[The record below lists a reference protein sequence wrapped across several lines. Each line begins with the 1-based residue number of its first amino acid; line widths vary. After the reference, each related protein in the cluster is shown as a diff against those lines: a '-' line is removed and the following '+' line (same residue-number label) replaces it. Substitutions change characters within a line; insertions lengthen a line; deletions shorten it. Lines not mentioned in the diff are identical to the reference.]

1 MDDVGG
7 STVKGCDGGYD
18 GRSNVEKKERSHANK
33 DKTAKKR
40 S

>member
-7 STVKGCDGGYD
+7 STAKGCDGGCD
-18 GRSNVEKKERSHANK
+18 GGSDVERKRSHAKK

-40 S
+40 SE